1 MRVNLQYSPLKY
13 EMRMLLLFGRV
24 FIVLPAFRLFFVF
37 LRAALPEPLRYFV
50 LVYYT
55 TKSEKGNV

>member
-1 MRVNLQYSPLKY
+1 MRVNLLDPHLKY
-13 EMRMLLLFGRV
+13 RMRLLLLFGCV
-24 FIVLPAFRLFFVF
+24 FIVLPVFRLFFVF
-37 LRAALPEPLRYFV
+37 LRAALPEPLRHVV